1 LNASKT
7 ATSKAVVAL
16 TIIVVSMT
24 IIWLVINEIL
34 KSLWD

>member
-1 LNASKT
+1 VKDVAENNSKITSLNASKT

-24 IIWLVINEIL
+24 II
-34 KSLWD
+34 